1 MNYKIQQSEKK
12 YRGRAFDVRWD
23 KISLPNGKSTK
34 LDIVEHANSVTIL
47 PIDTDGHIWFVRQ
60 YRHPA
65 GIELLELPAG
75 VLEPDEDP
83 VTSANRELQEE
94 IGMGSGS
101 LQKIGGFFLA
111 PGYSTE
117 FMYVY
122 LARDLFPSILPHD
135 DDEFLSVERL
145 PQDQVRDMVRNGVI
159 QDAKT
164 LAVLYMAKLHP

>member
-1 MNYKIQQSEKK
+1 MNYKIQQSEKT

-75 VLEPDEDP
+75 VLEPDEEP

-94 IGMGSGS
+94 IGM
-101 LQKIGGFFLA
+101 
-111 PGYSTE
+111 
-117 FMYVY
+117 
-122 LARDLFPSILPHD
+122 
-135 DDEFLSVERL
+135 
-145 PQDQVRDMVRNGVI
+145 
-159 QDAKT
+159 
-164 LAVLYMAKLHP
+164 